1 MLNDRTKIVVG
12 SDDVV
17 SVPEAAKILGVHHTT
32 IYRWFQ
38 KGKVRPFRL
47 GKQVYLTIDDV
58 ELLKKER
65 TSE

>member
-1 MLNDRTKIVVG
+1 MTNYRTKIEVG

-17 SVPEAAKILGVHHTT
+17 SIPEAAKILGVHHTT

-47 GKQVYLTIDDV
+47 GKHVYLTIDDV
-58 ELLKKER
+58 ELIKKER
-65 TSE
+65 T